1 MHYLFSK
8 KTGCDIG
15 PLSHPPN
22 SPYSKIESR
31 NQKEEEENRYRRM
44 GNTVE
49 VNIKLVLSIPE
60 ERGGNGE
67 KLCHGF
73 HDQKI
78 GSISIPQG

>member
-8 KTGCDIG
+8 KTGYDIE
-15 PLSHPPN
+15 PMSPPPN
-22 SPYSKIESR
+22 SLHSKIERR

-49 VNIKLVLSIPE
+49 INIKLVLSIPE
-60 ERGGNGE
+60 ERGKNGE

-73 HDQKI
+73 HAQKI